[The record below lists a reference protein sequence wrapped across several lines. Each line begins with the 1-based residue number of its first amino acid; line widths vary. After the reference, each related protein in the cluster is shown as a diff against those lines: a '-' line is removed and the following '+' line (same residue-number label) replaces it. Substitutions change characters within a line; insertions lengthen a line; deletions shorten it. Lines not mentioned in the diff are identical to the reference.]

1 MKQKLE
7 PKALLKA
14 NNMAERTTK
23 IAVYGLLV
31 TAFVGVLQLAFTV
44 WQHLDE
50 EPQEKII
57 VVQERVGTDSAVLR
71 K

>member
-1 MKQKLE
+1 
-7 PKALLKA
+7 
-14 NNMAERTTK
+14 MAERTTK